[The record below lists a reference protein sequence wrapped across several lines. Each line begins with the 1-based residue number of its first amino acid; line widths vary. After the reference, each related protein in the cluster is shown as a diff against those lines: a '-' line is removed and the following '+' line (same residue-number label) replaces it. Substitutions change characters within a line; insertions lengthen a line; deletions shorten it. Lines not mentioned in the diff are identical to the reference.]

1 MCSDQQNQSLAAL
14 SPLRVLMSCF
24 TMLTALELGTGK
36 KPWHY
41 RAGRATLN
49 GSHGNGTAIARLAR
63 YWHGTGKVARDAR

>member
-1 MCSDQQNQSLAAL
+1 
-14 SPLRVLMSCF
+14 MSCF

-41 RAGRATLN
+41 RAGRAMLH